1 MSAEQSDKRALFL
14 KTFLVNNGILAK
26 FYLQLSIQNDVH
38 VMNLEKDIN
47 NQYIKQRIE
56 YLNNKNF
63 DESSDEDEGL
73 QINQI
78 DVITYMKLIFN
89 FFAKNTF

>member
-14 KTFLVNNGILAK
+14 KTFLVNNGIQSK

-47 NQYIKQRIE
+47 NKYIKQRIE
-56 YLNNKNF
+56 YLNNKKF
-63 DESSDEDEGL
+63 DESSDEDEDL